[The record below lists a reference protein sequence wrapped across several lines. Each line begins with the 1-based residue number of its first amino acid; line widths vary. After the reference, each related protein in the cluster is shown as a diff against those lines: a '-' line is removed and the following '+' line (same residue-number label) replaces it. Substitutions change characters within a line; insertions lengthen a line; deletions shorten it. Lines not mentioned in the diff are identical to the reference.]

1 MKTDGWSLNEEG
13 VDGLLEGNTFNVHQ
27 AQQEIL
33 NSDLK
38 EVGSPCL
45 PDLQKGKGN
54 SIPSPVVLQVSKVR
68 NISAPKAFEES
79 GSAPRLLKVSL
90 TDGFTTIHALEM
102 QNIKPLS
109 LKTAPGTKV
118 RLSGTIVVN
127 GGFVLLNPNNISV
140 IGGTVQELFDK
151 WKLSSS
157 VSKFNR
163 IVRAT
168 DGSGPPAWVP
178 FGKRIEKKNAE
189 EMRHFKSL
197 KDTDKDKGNDE
208 FESQRKQA
216 VKELAKEG
224 QGKVFGGGKM
234 MLDANVQ
241 KVINA
246 GFSQEVAEW
255 ALRHNKNDPVKAI
268 RELKAS
274 ASGQSASNESNYN
287 NRKTEDD
294 GGYRGRGGR
303 GRNRGR
309 GRGRGGGG
317 PDGSDDDY
325 EPPPNMPRPSGPASL
340 FDFLDSKMIEK
351 KETIKFADPVPDVRG
366 PANHRGRGGR
376 GLRGRH
382 GDGRNDMNNSSVNG
396 SVSPPNLT
404 TENWPAP
411 GEEKP
416 PPSNRTYIES
426 KELMEEK
433 EHQENLAMMRQFPKV
448 ASSSGREYQ
457 PPAYRNGYGGQQNY
471 GRENG
476 DSRDTGNR
484 QDYDNS
490 QRDYYYQE
498 NRGRGGRRGFRG
510 GGGYGGGGYGTSGG
524 GNYRGEA
531 DGAYR
536 YNEGGRGGRGNSNS
550 GSRRDGSYSG
560 NNYYRGDYNT
570 NYRGNDGDS
579 GNIPN
584 RGNVNRGDTNHY
596 DNRYNYS
603 NNSQRTNRGRGG
615 TGNRGPQELIKD
627 FQNSMVVSRH
637 YQNIADGNTA
647 PSHGRYNDGDYSQ
660 FSGTLEFHR
669 GGGRRGGRGAY
680 N

>member
-476 DSRDTGNR
+476 DSRDTSNR